1 MKKRLLWTI
10 LLTMILG
17 LMWASSLSQALNTIP
32 INNGNFERSYNFDVQ
47 HGHFRSTHPLY
58 VSIPISLYEYYNSRS
73 HVISGDSDY
82 AKYAT
87 PSVFKSIAENIQKTT
102 NGTPYSDEQFAN
114 AVLTMVRQI
123 PYNKSSVKY
132 PIEALVQNTGDC
144 DVLSLLAASIMKAGG
159 LDVVLFLYKG
169 LNPSHMNIGVYLPYK
184 PVYRSWLTIPV
195 GFEYNNKTYWV
206 AEATSLGQWKVGERP
221 ELTANSK
228 AYIIPLN
235 NFQKTSP
242 GQVSS
247 NLHAPLLPSA
257 ISITLSSDNSS
268 STENTRPLTISGAI
282 SPALPN
288 KTVTM
293 YISQSRSIQVFNTT
307 TDEYGNYL
315 FNWNLT
321 TTSTY
326 QIQTSLTDISNFTGA
341 DSETLTIFGS
351 YRPLNTDYEPEYYS
365 GESEESAAARANMAG
380 YGNFITKGVKEFL
393 KGNVSGTGALLSG
406 EFIVLKNNQTEAQ
419 IEPIIIP
426 EVERIISFS
435 RGRPPIKII
444 VPEKIILP
452 PVIPN
457 GQFGFILQ
465 QNGDNN
471 YTASVRILQDQDVS
485 QITTQLNEEDPA
497 FMNASQITKENT
509 WYKITATISEAATN
523 ATLYEEDGTPLN
535 NVTPRNDSVTTAQIG
550 VLLAYNPGAIIA
562 FRNLKV
568 ETLDKTEPTVSS
580 PQSLETKT
588 VSLAPYIGLIAILIV
603 VIVAIASVSR
613 RRRKKN

>member
-17 LMWASSLSQALNTIP
+17 LMWVSSLSQALSTIP
-32 INNGNFERSYNFDVQ
+32 INNGNFERTYNFDVWY
-47 HGHFRSTHPLY
+47 GHHRSTHTLY
-58 VSIPISLYEYYNSRS
+58 VSVPTSLYEYYNSRS

-102 NGTPYSDEQFAN
+102 NNTPYSDEQFAN

-132 PIEALVQNTGDC
+132 PVEAIVENTGDC

-184 PVYRSWLTIPV
+184 PVYRSWWITPI
-195 GFEYNNKTYWV
+195 GFEYNNKTYWI

-228 AYIIPLN
+228 AYVIPLN
-235 NFQKTSP
+235 NSQKESP

-247 NLHAPLLPSA
+247 NLDAPLLSSA
-257 ISITLSSDNSS
+257 ISMTLSSDNSS
-268 STENTRPLTISGAI
+268 LGEETRPLTISGAI
-282 SPALPN
+282 SPVLPN

-293 YISQSRSIQVFNTT
+293 YVSQGKSTQVFKTT
-307 TDEYGNYL
+307 TDEYGNYS

-326 QIQTSLTDISNFTGA
+326 QIQTSSTDISNFTGA
-341 DSETLTIFGS
+341 DSEKLSVFGS
-351 YRPLNTDYEPEYYS
+351 YRPLNTDYEFGYS
-365 GESEESAAARANMAG
+365 SSYSADGAINRASMTG
-380 YGNFITKGVKEFL
+380 FGDFINQGVKEFL
-393 KGNVSGTGALLSG
+393 KSNVTGTGALLSG
-406 EFIVLKNNQTEAQ
+406 EFIVLDSNETEKRK
-419 IEPIIIP
+419 EPIIMP
-426 EVERIISFS
+426 VERFISLPRS
-435 RGRPPIKII
+435 RWPVKII
-444 VPEKIILP
+444 IQEEILP
-452 PVIPN
+452 PAIPN
-457 GQFGFILQ
+457 GQFGFMLQ
-465 QNGDNN
+465 QNDDSN
-471 YTASVRILQDQDVS
+471 YSASVRILQNQDVS
-485 QITTQLNEEDPA
+485 KITTQLDENDTA

-509 WYKITATISEAATN
+509 WYKVTATISENSTH
-523 ATLYEEDGTPLN
+523 ATLYEENGTPLDHI
-535 NVTPRNDSVTTAQIG
+535 TPRNETETASQIS
-550 VLLAYNPGAIIA
+550 VLLTFNPGAVIV

-568 ETLDKTEPTVSS
+568 EALDKAEPAVIST
-580 PQSLETKT
+580 QSLENK
-588 VSLAPYIGLIAILIV
+588 SEPPAIIGVVTI
-603 VIVAIASVSR
+603 VIVATVAIALL
-613 RRRKKN
+613 RRKRRSKK